1 MEEIDLTPLIERIRT
16 EFGDYKPK
24 AQELRPVVMAF
35 GIGDGM
41 SLASLLLGAWA
52 YLFPR
57 NTAPKC
63 AHKLY
68 FAGKACGSPLISI
81 VYTDTTKELVMH
93 CQSGHKTVQRTARL
107 YA

>member
-1 MEEIDLTPLIERIRT
+1 MDEIDLALLIERIRT

-24 AQELRPVVMAF
+24 AHELRPVVMAF
-35 GIGDGM
+35 GIGDAM

-63 AHKLY
+63 PHKLY
-68 FAGKACGSPLISI
+68 FAGKACGLPLISI
-81 VYTDTTKELVMH
+81 VYNDTTKELVMH
-93 CQSGHKTVQRTARL
+93 CENGHKTVQRTTRF